1 MNKIKRSGRLL
12 KASFAVLFREKKL
25 LLFPFIAT
33 ALAAVVALFFIAP
46 IVFYPTGHPAFS
58 AAHWSALAD
67 KVSAFLPSSK
77 PHEKYGELTAGLH
90 PYGSLVSSGT
100 WWVAP
105 IFALTYFVS
114 MFLATFCNVAF
125 YHEIMQALGG
135 NAVSVRRGFRLA
147 ASRWRMVLL
156 WSLFAGLVGYLI
168 QTIQEHLGFFG
179 RIVTGL
185 VGFVWSV
192 ACIFIIPTL
201 VRDTET
207 TSPIRLLQSSVG
219 TLRRT
224 WGETIVG
231 FVGIQIF
238 SLLAMCAMTTGIL
251 LCIGIPMVLLSHPGP
266 GLKIAHLMY
275 YEAAILL
282 VFVIVATALSFLG
295 GLLNAVYRCALYI
308 YATEGVVPG
317 SFDKE
322 LLDSAWKVK

>member
-46 IVFYPTGHPAFS
+46 IALYPTGHLLFS
-58 AAHWSALAD
+58 AAHWSALAEMFTRNMD
-67 KVSAFLPSSK
+67 PAEHRASHQPM
-77 PHEKYGELTAGLH
+77 
-90 PYGSLVSSGT
+90 LVSQYGFALFFSEH

-105 IFALTYFVS
+105 IFALAYFVS

-135 NAVSVRRGFRLA
+135 DVVSIRRGFRLA

-168 QTIQEHLGFFG
+168 QTVQERLGLFG

-192 ACIFIIPTL
+192 ACIFVIPTL
-201 VRDTET
+201 VRDIET
-207 TSPIRLLQSSVG
+207 KSPIKLLQNSVG

-231 FVGIQIF
+231 FVGIQLF
-238 SLLAMCAMTTGIL
+238 SFLSMCTMITGIL
-251 LCIGIPMVLLSHPGP
+251 LCFGIPMVVLRHPGP
-266 GLKIAHLMY
+266 GLKIGHLMY
-275 YEAAILL
+275 YEAFILL
-282 VFVIVATALSFLG
+282 VFVIVATSLSFLG

-317 SFDKE
+317 TFDKE

>member
-12 KASFAVLFREKKL
+12 KASFAVLFREKRL
-25 LLFPFIAT
+25 LLFPVIAT
-33 ALAAVVALFFIAP
+33 VLAAVVALFFIAP
-46 IVFYPTGHPAFS
+46 IVFYPTGHPVFS
-58 AAHWSALAD
+58 TAHWTALVEMFARNMGPAEPRA
-67 KVSAFLPSSK
+67 SHQPM
-77 PHEKYGELTAGLH
+77 
-90 PYGSLVSSGT
+90 LVSRYGPALFFSQH

-105 IFALTYFVS
+105 IFALAYFVS

-135 NAVSVRRGFRLA
+135 NTVSIRRGFRLA
-147 ASRWRMVLL
+147 ASRWRTVLL

-168 QTIQEHLGFFG
+168 QTIQERLGFFG

-201 VRDTET
+201 VHDTET
-207 TSPIRLLQSSVG
+207 RSPIKLLQSSVG
-219 TLRRT
+219 TLRQT
-224 WGETIVG
+224 WGEMIVG
-231 FVGIQIF
+231 FVGIQLF
-238 SLLAMCAMTTGIL
+238 SFLAMFTMIIGIL
-251 LCIGIPMVLLSHPGP
+251 LCLGIPMVVFSHPSP
-266 GLKIAHLMY
+266 GLKIGHLMY
-275 YEAAILL
+275 YQASILL
-282 VFVIVATALSFLG
+282 LFVIVATSFSFLG